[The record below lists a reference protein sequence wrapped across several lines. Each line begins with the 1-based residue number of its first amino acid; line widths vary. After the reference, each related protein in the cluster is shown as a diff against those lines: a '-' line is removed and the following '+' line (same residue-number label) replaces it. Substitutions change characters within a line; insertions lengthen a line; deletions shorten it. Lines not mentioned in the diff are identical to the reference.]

1 MRALN
6 PVELIVRKRD
16 GGRLTAGEIE
26 GLIASYLAGD
36 VLDYQ
41 LSAFLMACFFRGLDR
56 DETVALTQAMLHS
69 GKVLDLRSVTGPK
82 IDKHST
88 GGVGDKISL
97 CLAPLVAACGVAA
110 PMIAGRGL
118 GHTGGTLDKLEV
130 IPGYRVALDGRAFER
145 VLRGA
150 GAAIVGQT
158 AELAP
163 ADRRIYALRDVTG
176 TVECIPLIVASIL
189 SKKLA
194 VAADGLVL
202 DVKVG
207 RGAFMKDRKQAR
219 TLCRAL
225 VDVGRRAGRKVVAL
239 LTDMHSPIGRTVGN
253 ALETREAI
261 EVLRD
266 GGPADTR
273 ELTLA
278 LGVEMLR
285 LAGVAKTPR
294 AARALMEAKL
304 SNGEALARFRKMV
317 ELQGGDVRAVDDPSR
332 LPRAK
337 VRLPVTAK
345 RAGVVVSIDAL
356 ELGLVGV
363 ELGAGRTRADQAV
376 DPGAGIEIERGVGE
390 RVKAGEIVAYVS
402 GASRANVRGQL
413 ERVQAAFEMGARAP
427 KRKLVLERVT

>member
-16 GGRLTAGEIE
+16 GGRLDESEIE
-26 GLIASYLAGD
+26 GLIKSYLASE
-36 VLDYQ
+36 VADYQ
-41 LSAFLMACFFRGLDR
+41 LSAWLMACYFRGLDR
-56 DETVALTQAMLHS
+56 DETVALTHAMRRS
-69 GKVLDLRSVTGPK
+69 GKVLALKSIKGPK

-97 CLAPLVAACGVAA
+97 CLAPLVAACGVTA

-118 GHTGGTLDKLEV
+118 GHTGGTLDKLEA
-130 IPGYRVALDGRAFER
+130 IRGYRVALDARRFEK
-145 VLRGA
+145 VLREA
-150 GAAIVGQT
+150 GASIIGQT

-194 VAADGLVL
+194 VDSDGLVL

-207 RGAFMKDRKQAR
+207 RGAFMKDREQAR
-219 TLCRAL
+219 ALCRAL
-225 VDVGRRAGRKVVAL
+225 VDVGRQAGRKVVAL
-239 LTDMHSPIGRTVGN
+239 LTDMHSPIGRTIGN

-261 EVLRD
+261 EVLQGR
-266 GGPADTR
+266 GPKDTR

-278 LGVEMLR
+278 LGEEMLL
-285 LAGVAKTPR
+285 LAGRARTRR
-294 AARALMEAKL
+294 AARALLETKL
-304 SNGEALARFRKMV
+304 DGGAALERFRAMV
-317 ELQGGDVRAVDDPSR
+317 KLHGGDVRMVDDPSR

-337 VRLPVTAK
+337 VRLPVNAT
-345 RAGVVVSIDAL
+345 RSGVVVAIDAL

-363 ELGAGRTRADQAV
+363 RLGAGRTRADQDV
-376 DPGAGIEIERGVGE
+376 DPSAGIEIERGVGE
-390 RVKAGEIVAYVS
+390 RVKKGETLAYVC
-402 GASRANVRGQL
+402 GASRALVRAQL
-413 ERVQAAFEMGARAP
+413 SRVDAAFELGPRARP
-427 KRKLVLERVT
+427 RKLILERVT